1 MNVNVHMYAVYVCIH
16 TAYTEYIMHC
26 MHMSASE
33 PYMHTTTLS
42 YSNAHNDALLLI
54 TTQTH
59 TTTLSYSNALE
70 AAPTESVC
78 ASLKSIRVCVCVCVY
93 RHTHTQNTPWGLYT
107 THELLR
113 LVFGQKMCAL
123 LLPLRHFA
131 IGRKQSLVTA
141 HLH

>member
-33 PYMHTTTLS
+33 PYMHTTTLA

-70 AAPTESVC
+70 ATPIESVC
-78 ASLKSIRVCVCVCVY
+78 ASLKRIRVCVCVCVQVLVQT
-93 RHTHTQNTPWGLYT
+93 HTHTKYT
-107 THELLR
+107 VGALHYSRTTQTRVRSED
-113 LVFGQKMCAL
+113 VCAA
-123 LLPLRHFA
+123 PP
-131 IGRKQSLVTA
+131 T
-141 HLH
+141 